1 PYSPNEFKDPSG
13 KIVGFDVDLV
23 DAVGKVLGVTPEYTE
38 ADFDKI
44 IPSIQAGSYDMGMSS
59 FTDTKER
66 EQSVD
71 FTTYFSAGV
80 QWAQPAGKSV
90 DPTNACGLRVGVQT
104 TTIED
109 LEEVPAKSA
118 ACVAAGKPPIE
129 IVKFDSQDDAA
140 SAVALGKV
148 DAMSAD
154 SPVTAY
160 AIKQSEG
167 KIEAAGEVFDA
178 APYGW
183 PVAKGSPLAQTLQQ
197 ALQHLIDDGTYRTIA
212 ENWGVEAGVI
222 TTSQIN
228 GATS

>member
-1 PYSPNEFKDPSG
+1 
-13 KIVGFDVDLV
+13 
-23 DAVGKVLGVTPEYTE
+23 
-38 ADFDKI
+38 
-44 IPSIQAGSYDMGMSS
+44 MGMSS

-71 FTTYFSAGV
+71 FITYFSAGSPV
-80 QWAQPAGKSV
+80 GAAPQASRST
-90 DPTNACGLRVGVQT
+90 PTNACGLRVGVQT

-109 LEEVPAKSA
+109 IEEVPAKSE

-140 SAVALGKV
+140 NALILGRV

-160 AIKQSEG
+160 AIKRSDG
-167 KIEAAGEVFDA
+167 KMEAAGEVFDS

-183 PVAKGSPLAQTLQQ
+183 PVAKGSPLAPD
-197 ALQHLIDDGTYRTIA
+197 AA
-212 ENWGVEAGVI
+212 AGDAAPHRRRHVPADRGELGRRGGRRSPRRRS
-222 TTSQIN
+222 TAPTS
-228 GATS
+228 